1 MDFVRETLSTLPNFM
16 AYIIVGGGLQG
27 LFFLIYL
34 WITPY
39 RELALIREGNTAA
52 ALSLSGAMI
61 GFTLPLASVIS
72 HAVSLVDTA
81 LWSIVALAV
90 QIAAYG
96 IARFVMPEFSRAIPE
111 GKVAP
116 AVLKAAF
123 AISFGMLNAA
133 CLTY

>member
-1 MDFVRETLSTLPNFM
+1 MDFIRETLSTLPNFIS
-16 AYIIVGGGLQG
+16 YIVVGGGLQAI
-27 LFFLIYL
+27 FFLVYL

-52 ALSLSGAMI
+52 AISLSGAMI

-72 HAVSLVDTA
+72 HAASVVDTA
-81 LWSIVALAV
+81 LWSLVALVV
-90 QIAAYG
+90 QLAAYAV
-96 IARFVMPEFSRAIPE
+96 ARFIMPEFGKAIPE
-111 GKVAP
+111 GKVAS
-116 AVLKAAF
+116 AILKAAF

>member
-1 MDFVRETLSTLPNFM
+1 MDFIRETLSTLPNFIT
-16 AYIIVGGGLQG
+16 YIVVGGGLQG

-34 WITPY
+34 WLTPY

-52 ALSLSGAMI
+52 AVSLGGAMI

-72 HAVSLVDTA
+72 HAASVVDTA
-81 LWSIVALAV
+81 LWSIVALIV
-90 QIAAYG
+90 QIAAYVV
-96 IARFVMPEFSRAIPE
+96 ARFIVPEFGRAIPE
-111 GKVAP
+111 GKLAP
-116 AVLKAAF
+116 AILKAAF

>member
-1 MDFVRETLSTLPNFM
+1 MDFIRETLSTLPNFI
-16 AYIIVGGGLQG
+16 AYILVGGGLQG

-39 RELALIREGNTAA
+39 RELALIRDGNTAA
-52 ALSLSGAMI
+52 ALSLGGAMI

-90 QIAAYG
+90 QIGAYVV
-96 IARFVMPEFSRAIPE
+96 ARFVIPEFGKAIPE
-111 GKVAP
+111 GKIAP